1 MCYKGPKLYHFSA
14 FYMFSEA
21 LEFTAFSIF
30 KPLLTSYSKSFA
42 SAAAVEVKIDLSQVD
57 HALMKSLM
65 L

>member
-21 LEFTAFSIF
+21 LEFTAF

>member
-1 MCYKGPKLYHFSA
+1 
-14 FYMFSEA
+14 MFSEA